1 MPLDRSISCL
11 SLERRRDQGSDA
23 GARPA
28 ACTSTTVLLNQA
40 RVKQKCSS
48 DWVLPPTL
56 CRHERLFFGARRTTT
71 TLCGLS
77 RQPGASRR
85 ARRSRGTTQILL
97 HGSAPS
103 RRAQERRAYGG
114 TAGSRQRAADTPVP
128 PSFGRACSV
137 E

>member
-1 MPLDRSISCL
+1 MIRKLAHLSILFQANSAK
-11 SLERRRDQGSDA
+11 RRGILGQT
-23 GARPA
+23 P
-28 ACTSTTVLLNQA
+28 STTVLLNQA